1 MPKKQIF
8 GSIIILVILS
18 FICMFIYNE
27 FKDRKDDRQTK
38 LINEVGK
45 EQLSLFYTDKDNNN
59 YYLYGLNKITVDYGD
74 RTLELNKALEARQ
87 ISINDIYN
95 IIGEDNKVIYKDGG
109 SIKINNKDLS
119 LIQCHTINGNNDY
132 YFGLSNMEYREGFC
146 KDDPYIC
153 SFTKTYLILD
163 ISDSNDSKYVYVTVR
178 AFQDEEVVTAKV
190 KKDLLKDAVED
201 KYYEFTFG
209 SVGKSKN
216 ETTKAIFENNKLI
229 NVVETDKVG
238 LEQINDKICK

>member
-1 MPKKQIF
+1 
-8 GSIIILVILS
+8 
-18 FICMFIYNE
+18 MFIYDE

-38 LINEVGK
+38 LINEVGR

-59 YYLYGLNKITVDYGD
+59 YYLYGLNKITVDYRD
-74 RTLELNKALEARQ
+74 RTLELNKALEAKQ

-119 LIQCHTINGNNDY
+119 LIQCHTTNGNNDY

-163 ISDSNDSKYVYVTVR
+163 IRDSNDNKYVYVTVR

-190 KKDLLKDAVED
+190 EKYLLKDAVED

-216 ETTKAIFENNKLI
+216 ETAKAIFENNKLI